1 MTEYHYTPLSGTG
14 QIRLLRLHAG
24 TEAVGLSVDLIHTS
38 LDKAP
43 SFTAL
48 SYPWGDPQPRKA
60 IRCSG
65 LQAEIGPSLHMAL
78 QHLRKAHLDIFVWA
92 DALCINQEDIPERT
106 QQVRIMSEIYAA
118 ASTTAIWLGEESDEV
133 KMAFG
138 WLRRFERVRVA
149 SEFDPLDSE
158 YGFGL
163 IHRSP
168 AENMLQAAFGKHR
181 GAAFGHLWALLS
193 RPWFTRKWV
202 IQELVKSRRPLMV
215 VGRIPP
221 LPWAVLAG
229 WMNFVNFCPAVKNHF
244 LAVCPRPQVLEAGT
258 KILGMN
264 MGRATILTQMEAMG
278 KQVLLFLITRTLGFH
293 CGDPRDHIFA
303 LLGIASD
310 RDCFDHIIDYI
321 SPAEEIWRRLAYAC
335 ISDSTSLKL
344 LWSLVMFAPLNRRVH
359 SWVPNLENVRVD
371 GDGSILASQF
381 TVQQARDYNT
391 SGDSELQAHLDDGGK
406 MLTIRGR
413 IIDRLQLLGSDSRSF
428 ANSHTIK
435 TIMDGSGHFSRES
448 IQRMLRHRY
457 RWLEECMAIANTTC
471 TGSANGEEA
480 FRDALLYDHL
490 AFKEFPKDLELARS
504 RFSTQIRL
512 EKAMAYADDN
522 YSFLVASMESMSLTS
537 SLLLENLITDK
548 VQRRFGRTEGGRI
561 GWLPPVAEEG
571 DFICI
576 FDGMELPYVLRPAV
590 HGQYL
595 LVGECL
601 IPGIMMGE
609 AFSGLPGVGSEMI
622 VLE

>member
-1 MTEYHYTPLSGTG
+1 MAEYHYTPLSGAG
-14 QIRLLRLHAG
+14 QIRLLRLQAG
-24 TEAVGLSVDLIHTS
+24 TEADELSVDLIHTS

-43 SFTAL
+43 CFTAL

-65 LQAEIGPSLHMAL
+65 VQAEIGPSLHMAL

-138 WLRRFERVRVA
+138 WLRRFQRARVA
-149 SEFDPLDSE
+149 SEFDPPDSE
-158 YGFGL
+158 YGFNL
-163 IHRSP
+163 IDRSR
-168 AENMLQAAFGKHR
+168 AENMLQAAFGRHR

-202 IQELVKSRRPLMV
+202 IQELANSRRPLMV
-215 VGRIPP
+215 VGRMPP
-221 LPWAVLAG
+221 LSWAALAG
-229 WMNFVNFCPAVKNHF
+229 WMIFLNLCPTVRTHF

-264 MGRATILTQMEAMG
+264 MRRATILTQMKGMG
-278 KQVLLFLITRTLGFH
+278 KQVLLFLIARTLVFH

-310 RDCFDHIIDYI
+310 RDCFDHIIDYN

-344 LWSLVMFAPLNRRVH
+344 LWSLVMFAPLNRRVY
-359 SWVPNLENVRVD
+359 SWVPDLENVRAD
-371 GDGSILASQF
+371 GDGSILTSQF
-381 TVQQARDYNT
+381 TVQQVRDYNT
-391 SGDSELQAHLDDGGK
+391 SGDSELQAYLDDGGK
-406 MLTIRGR
+406 ILKIRGR
-413 IIDRLQLLGSDSRSF
+413 IIDRLQFLGSDSRSL

-435 TIMDGSGHFSRES
+435 TMMDGSGHFSRES
-448 IQRMLRHRY
+448 IQRVLRQRC
-457 RWLEECMAIANTTC
+457 RWLEECMVIVDTTY
-471 TGSANGEEA
+471 TGSANCEEA

-490 AFKEFPKDLELARS
+490 AFKEFPKDLELVRS
-504 RFSTQIRL
+504 QFSAHIRL
-512 EKAMAYADDN
+512 EKAMAYAVDD
-522 YSFLVASMESMSLTS
+522 YSFLVALMESMSLTS
-537 SLLLENLITDK
+537 NLLLDNLMTDK

-576 FDGMELPYVLRPAV
+576 FDGMELPYVLRPAAR
-590 HGQYL
+590 GRYS

-609 AFSGLPGVGSEMI
+609 AFSELPGVGSEMI

>member
-1 MTEYHYTPLSGTG
+1 MALAISFWYSACT
-14 QIRLLRLHAG
+14 A
-24 TEAVGLSVDLIHTS
+24 EADELSVDLIHTS

-43 SFTAL
+43 CFTAL
-48 SYPWGDPQPRKA
+48 SYPWGDPEPRKA

-65 LQAEIGPSLHMAL
+65 FQAEIGPSLHMAL
-78 QHLRKAHLDIFVWA
+78 QYLRKAHLDIFVWA

-118 ASTTAIWLGEESDEV
+118 ASTTAIWLGEESDE
-133 KMAFG
+133 
-138 WLRRFERVRVA
+138 LVRVA

-163 IHRSP
+163 IDRSR

-215 VGRIPP
+215 VGRLPP

-229 WMNFVNFCPAVKNHF
+229 WMNFVNLCPAVKNHF

-264 MGRATILTQMEAMG
+264 MRRATILTQMEAMG
-278 KQVLLFLITRTLGFH
+278 KQVLLFLIARTLGFH

-310 RDCFDHIIDYI
+310 RDCFDHIIDYN
-321 SPAEEIWRRLAYAC
+321 SPAEEIWRR
-335 ISDSTSLKL
+335 TSLKL

-359 SWVPNLENVRVD
+359 SWVPNLENVRAD

-381 TVQQARDYNT
+381 TVQQ
-391 SGDSELQAHLDDGGK
+391 LQAHLDDGGK

-413 IIDRLQLLGSDSRSF
+413 IIDRLQLLGSDSRSL

-435 TIMDGSGHFSRES
+435 TMMDGSGHFSRES
-448 IQRMLRHRY
+448 MQRMLRHRC
-457 RWLEECMAIANTTC
+457 RWLEEC
-471 TGSANGEEA
+471 SANGEEA

-490 AFKEFPKDLELARS
+490 SFKEFPKDLELART

-512 EKAMAYADDN
+512 EKARAYAVDN

-537 SLLLENLITDK
+537 SLLLENLIADK

-576 FDGMELPYVLRPAV
+576 FDGMELPYHRYAANA
-590 HGQYL
+590 
-595 LVGECL
+595 EC
-601 IPGIMMGE
+601 
-609 AFSGLPGVGSEMI
+609 SV
-622 VLE
+622 